1 MDNLRLV
8 LLKKR
13 DEALAIKRK
22 EEVQDRMVERLI
34 SKQEKDIEAA
44 KKRDK
49 LIAKNRLEKAI
60 NQLET
65 DIVKENSSINLY
77 EEADQRRIMARQ
89 RAE

>member
-8 LLKKR
+8 LLKKK
-13 DEALAIKRK
+13 DEALAIKRR

-34 SKQEKDIEAA
+34 TKQEKEIEAA
-44 KKRDK
+44 KAREK

-65 DIVKENSSINLY
+65 DIVKENSSISLY
-77 EEADQRRIMARQ
+77 DRAD
-89 RAE
+89 

>member
-8 LLKKR
+8 LLKKK
-13 DEALAIKRK
+13 DEAIAIKRK

-34 SKQEKDIEAA
+34 NKQEKEIEAA

-60 NQLET
+60 NQLDTE
-65 DIVKENSSINLY
+65 IVKENSSINLY
-77 EEADQRRIMARQ
+77 E
-89 RAE
+89 

>member
-1 MDNLRLV
+1 MRLV
-8 LLKKR
+8 LLKKK
-13 DEALAIKRK
+13 DEAIAIKRK

-34 SKQEKDIEAA
+34 NKQEKEIEAA

-77 EEADQRRIMARQ
+77 EQSDQRRIMAR
-89 RAE
+89 

>member
-8 LLKKR
+8 LLKKK
-13 DEALAIKRK
+13 DEALAIKRR

-34 SKQEKDIEAA
+34 TKQEKEIEAA
-44 KKRDK
+44 KVRDK

-65 DIVKENSSINLY
+65 DIVKENSSISLY
-77 EEADQRRIMARQ
+77 DRAD
-89 RAE
+89 

>member
-1 MDNLRLV
+1 MRLV
-8 LLKKR
+8 LLKKK
-13 DEALAIKRK
+13 DEAIAIKRK

-34 SKQEKDIEAA
+34 NKQEKEIEAA

-77 EEADQRRIMARQ
+77 EQSDQRRIIAR
-89 RAE
+89 

>member
-8 LLKKR
+8 LLKKK
-13 DEALAIKRK
+13 DEAIAIKRK

-34 SKQEKDIEAA
+34 NKQEKEIEAA

-60 NQLET
+60 NQLDTE
-65 DIVKENSSINLY
+65 IVKENSSINLY
-77 EEADQRRIMARQ
+77 EESDQRRIMAR
-89 RAE
+89 